1 MLKLIAKACPAI
13 FIFICLLGL
22 STLSWSD
29 AFIGQ
34 ISGANC
40 AEYGHLCPLEKFEQ
54 HLSDENSFALLTG
67 DKQYFLLTGISR
79 DILLRYVSRRVII
92 IGQLNQD
99 KNSIN
104 VSELQVQQGESLGH
118 YESIWQQQSQTE

>member
-1 MLKLIAKACPAI
+1 MLKCISKRCPPI
-13 FIFICLLGL
+13 FIFITLFGL
-22 STLSWSD
+22 SPLTWSD

-54 HLSDENSFALLTG
+54 HLSEEHSFALLTG

-92 IGQLNQD
+92 IGQLN
-99 KNSIN
+99 KNKNTIK

-118 YESIWQQQSQTE
+118 YESIWRQ